1 MRGRLVLAED
11 DSAWGELLTKSL
23 ERRDFRTRWCRNADE
38 ARATVSADSTVE
50 VLLTDVRMPGLS
62 GTDLCT
68 RVAAMRPDLPVVVI
82 TAFGSMET
90 AIEAM
95 RAGAYDFVTKP
106 VEVDALVITLER
118 AIQHHR
124 LSSEVKRLREAVA
137 AARPS
142 STLLGSSPAFT
153 RLLQLAARVSD
164 ADATVLITG
173 ESGTGKEVLARHLH
187 EQSRRRGGPFVA
199 VNCAAMPEPLL
210 ESELF
215 GHVAG
220 AFADARANRTGLFLQ
235 AQGGTIYL
243 DEVGELP
250 AALQPKLLRALQE
263 RTVRP
268 VGAEHEIPFDARVV
282 AATNRD
288 LETEVERGRFRED
301 LFFRL
306 NVLAFELPPLR
317 LRGND
322 VLLLAQHFLSLFA
335 EKSGKRVKGIS
346 PRAAGK
352 LLGWTWPG
360 NVRELRNYMERA
372 VAFAQFE
379 EIQEDDL
386 PDKVKQWSRPAAVLE
401 VSDAA
406 ELETL
411 DAVERRHIERVLEAT
426 GKNRTLAARILG
438 IDRKTLWRK
447 LGSGDSG
454 TPGDGRG
461 PR

>member
-38 ARATVSADSTVE
+38 ALATVSADSTVE

-68 RVAAMRPDLPVVVI
+68 RVAAMRPDLPVVI

-187 EQSRRRGGPFVA
+187 EQSRRRGG
-199 VNCAAMPEPLL
+199 
-210 ESELF
+210 
-215 GHVAG
+215 
-220 AFADARANRTGLFLQ
+220 
-235 AQGGTIYL
+235 QGGTIYL